1 VIGEPPL
8 LAGGFHEIL
17 TVVEVMLPETTAKFI
32 GGSGTVALSVS
43 HLF

>member
-1 VIGEPPL
+1 MAEPPL
-8 LAGGFHEIL
+8 FAGGFQEIIA
-17 TVVEVMLPETTAKFI
+17 VVEVTLPESTAKFI